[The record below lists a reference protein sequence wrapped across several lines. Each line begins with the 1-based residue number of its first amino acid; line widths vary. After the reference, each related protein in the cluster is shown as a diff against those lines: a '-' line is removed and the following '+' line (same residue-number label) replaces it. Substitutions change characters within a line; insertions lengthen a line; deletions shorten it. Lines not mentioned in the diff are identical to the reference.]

1 MVSTQER
8 ARRYAALRAM
18 MARDGYAALVI
29 TGNAEAL
36 QRGYIRYVTDW
47 RLWGGKCFVV
57 IPLEG
62 DPVLVMGTG
71 SQGHWAR
78 NVGWVADVR
87 SVLDSVGEVV
97 NVVTALGHAQSR
109 IGVVGMDQV
118 LTYGDASR
126 LIKGL
131 SQAELVDASVA
142 VDDIMAVKSAE
153 ELEQVRFTYNT
164 IAAALGRFKAALAP
178 GRSEREVMVEAVEHL
193 YLNGCLDGIA
203 HLTVGA
209 SSYLRPASD
218 RLFTED
224 DIVKV
229 SLEFAGPSGHW
240 IELAGIYSFK
250 EPPARALRYFETSLK
265 AVEGVRQIL
274 KPGHVGG
281 DITRIVEE
289 TFRAEGW
296 NVTGRGIWDGH
307 AIGINVIRPPM
318 GLIDSTDAFQ
328 ENMVMNIHPGLLV
341 DEDQWGVYVQD
352 NFLVTAEGGVRMGDY
367 RYEWHVKR

>member
-8 ARRYAALRAM
+8 ARRYTALRAM
-18 MARDGYAALVI
+18 MARDGYAALII

-36 QRGYIRYVTDW
+36 QRGYVRYVTDW

-57 IPLEG
+57 IPHDG

-71 SQGHWAR
+71 SQGYWAR

-97 NVVTALGHAQSR
+97 NVVTGLGLATAR

-118 LTYGDASR
+118 LTFGDASR

-131 SQAELVDASVA
+131 PQAELVDASVA
-142 VDDIMAVKSAE
+142 VDNIMAVKSAE
-153 ELEQVRFTYNT
+153 ELAQVRFTYNA
-164 IAAALGRFKAALAP
+164 IATALGLFKEALAP
-178 GRSEREVMVEAVEHL
+178 GRTEREVMVEAVRYL
-193 YLNGCLDGIA
+193 YGEGCVDGIA
-203 HLTVGA
+203 HLTTGP

-218 RLFTED
+218 RVFLSD

-240 IELAGIYSFK
+240 IELAGIYSFT
-250 EPPARALRYFETSLK
+250 EPPARARRYFETSLK
-265 AVEGVRQIL
+265 ALEGVRQIL
-274 KPGHVGG
+274 KPGNVGG
-281 DITRIVEE
+281 DITRVVEE

-296 NVTGRGIWDGH
+296 HVTGRGIWDGH

-341 DEDQWGVYVQD
+341 DDDKWGVYIQD
-352 NFLVTAEGGVRMGDY
+352 NFLVTPEGGRPVGEY
-367 RYEWHVKR
+367 HYEWHVV